1 MQACPQA
8 PFTCYQTHLSYWLY
22 KAAGSIA
29 QGVKNAG
36 TRLVVDVHTVRCN
49 QREYSGPAVVSVV
62 SRSLDPY
69 LRLHYTSQ
77 LPSAFEW
84 LKNHKENFPRLYQNF
99 SLLQMED
106 QNYLE
111 GRIFFVGLVG
121 VILEGLQWHRLCDSH
136 QFVFPRMT
144 SLVGGSQLPLLLGN
158 PNHYPPNV
166 WVPPFAQLKVSPL
179 FSDLC
184 SLLLVHLL
192 LHHLQ
197 GGDSLFQRDCLIPG
211 RLLEAS
217 APKAGGPLLEKVT
230 IFHVRWNQRS
240 GRSISG
246 APPLKITIAHALCY
260 EPPNKSPL
268 NSTKYLS
275 FKSRKSWIVCSGWVE
290 ICSWVEHK
298 QYLTIYPAVKS
309 LKQSW
314 LQSSP
319 STWLSW
325 ISWDICIVAIFTC
338 LSTHASCPVP
348 CVNVMSSPI
357 CVQLGYL

>member
-1 MQACPQA
+1 MQERPQA

-36 TRLVVDVHTVRCN
+36 TRLVVDMHTVQCN

-106 QNYLE
+106 QDYLE

-158 PNHYPPNV
+158 PNP
-166 WVPPFAQLKVSPL
+166 
-179 FSDLC
+179 
-184 SLLLVHLL
+184 
-192 LHHLQ
+192 
-197 GGDSLFQRDCLIPG
+197 
-211 RLLEAS
+211 
-217 APKAGGPLLEKVT
+217 T
-230 IFHVRWNQRS
+230 
-240 GRSISG
+240 
-246 APPLKITIAHALCY
+246 
-260 EPPNKSPL
+260 
-268 NSTKYLS
+268 
-275 FKSRKSWIVCSGWVE
+275 
-290 ICSWVEHK
+290 
-298 QYLTIYPAVKS
+298 
-309 LKQSW
+309 
-314 LQSSP
+314 
-319 STWLSW
+319 
-325 ISWDICIVAIFTC
+325 
-338 LSTHASCPVP
+338 
-348 CVNVMSSPI
+348 PI
-357 CVQLGYL
+357 CPIKSFTPL